1 MIRLGLIGLGQAAQ
15 ILHIPN
21 IEKMENKFE
30 ITAVADISKSL
41 TNYIADKYRVPHRFT
56 DGMDLIACPD
66 VDAVMIMSPGDHA
79 EFAIAA
85 LEAGK
90 HVFIEKPMTSSLES
104 LEKLLEVKRR
114 HPDQIAMV

>member
-1 MIRLGLIGLGQAAQ
+1 MIHLGLIGLGQAAQ

-30 ITAVADISKSL
+30 ITAVADISKNL

-56 DGMDLIACPD
+56 DGMDLIGCPD

-104 LEKLLEVKRR
+104 LEKLCLF
-114 HPDQIAMV
+114 QIFVC

>member
-30 ITAVADISKSL
+30 ITAVADISKNL

-56 DGMDLIACPD
+56 NGMDLIGCPD

-85 LEAGK
+85 LEAGS
-90 HVFIEKPMTSSLES
+90 MYSL
-104 LEKLLEVKRR
+104 KN
-114 HPDQIAMV
+114 P